1 MNTYPKRTNMKLL
14 CPLLLLVLCCPLRA
28 QDMTPTTELA
38 DGEQHLLFKLP
49 YYLAQP
55 DGMAVDS
62 AGNVYVSNPNFSNQD
77 YPAVIFK
84 VTPEYA
90 YSVFATLP
98 AHPKTKMAGPMGM
111 SFGPDGNLYVGD
123 NQYTKDKDYQSRI
136 LRVNMQDGKPQGVD
150 VVAKGL
156 KHPNALRWHDG
167 ALYVTDT
174 KWELDTTANTSGI
187 WRFTLEEMT
196 GDSVLVEP
204 TMDEAHLIDTFTAIR
219 QPNGKAMGT
228 DGMDFDSQGN
238 LFVGMFSDGRVF
250 KLTMGNDGKVESK
263 EVFVEYGTMPSC
275 DGVFIDKTTDN
286 LFIADSEANAIRVVT
301 PDGQVSTLAENG
313 DTDGSDGK
321 MDQPCEPL
329 LIGNK
334 LFVANYDQPFPGFV
348 NTGYDKVHNMTIIQV
363 PAKYL
368 TKQ

>member
-1 MNTYPKRTNMKLL
+1 MKAFFILL
-14 CPLLLLVLCCPLRA
+14 ACFCTALQA
-28 QDMTPTTELA
+28 QEMAPDFTTDTELA
-38 DGEQHLLFKLP
+38 DGEQHMLLTLP

-62 AGNVYVSNPNFSNQD
+62 AENVYVSNPNFSNPD
-77 YPAVIFK
+77 YPAAILK
-84 VTPEYA
+84 IAPDYTWSIVT
-90 YSVFATLP
+90 TLP
-98 AHPKTKMAGPMGM
+98 GHSKTKKAGPMGM
-111 SFGPDGNLYVGD
+111 AFGPDGHLYVGD
-123 NQYTKDKDYQSRI
+123 NQYTMDKDYQSRI
-136 LRVNMQDGKPQGVD
+136 LRVNMREGKPQGVD

-156 KHPNALRWHDG
+156 KHPNALRWHEG
-167 ALYVTDT
+167 ALYVSDT
-174 KWELDTTANTSGI
+174 KWELDTNANTSGI

-204 TMDEAHLIDTFTAIR
+204 TMTDAHLIDTFHAIR

-228 DGMDFDSQGN
+228 DGIDFDSQGN

-250 KLTMGNDGKVESK
+250 KLTMGDDGSVESK
-263 EVFVEYGTMPSC
+263 EVFVPYGTVPSC
-275 DGVFIDKTTDN
+275 DGIFIDRTTDN

-301 PDGQVSTLAENG
+301 PDGTVSTLAENG

-334 LFVANYDQPFPGFV
+334 LYIANYDQPNPGFK
-348 NTGYDKVHNMTIIQV
+348 NSGYDKVHHMTIIQV
-363 PAKYL
+363 PAEYL
-368 TKQ
+368 GER